1 MEIIPPRLL
10 NLVVRPI
17 CFLMETSHFDGVF
30 FRPQLCSVLEV
41 CYFQRVLLI
50 VERTGEYVE
59 HDDHIPLSGSGD
71 LMKDKLLGI
80 SIADFAITIVDE
92 AETEKHVFQ
101 HWTVTGSLEDDNP
114 TPSYLTI

>member
-1 MEIIPPRLL
+1 MEFSFSFS
-10 NLVVRPI
+10 LVPSWEFI
-17 CFLMETSHFDGVF
+17 AFLRDWLT
-30 FRPQLCSVLEV
+30 
-41 CYFQRVLLI
+41 
-50 VERTGEYVE
+50 VERTGEYVA

-80 SIADFAITIVDE
+80 SIADFAIAIVDE
-92 AETEKHVFQ
+92 AETEEHVFQ

>member
-1 MEIIPPRLL
+1 MEFSFALSFVPSWKFVTLVRL
-10 NLVVRPI
+10 
-17 CFLMETSHFDGVF
+17 
-30 FRPQLCSVLEV
+30 
-41 CYFQRVLLI
+41 LLI
-50 VERTGEYVE
+50 VERTGEYAV

-80 SIADFAITIVDE
+80 SIADFAIAIVDE